1 MIHLRPTASAR
12 RQHVSKGRA
21 GAARRLQR
29 LLLLTTCLVAFALL
43 GARAE
48 DVRAIAALI
57 VNGAPQADT
66 TVVWRDG
73 VVWVPAAALHDA
85 GVSVKDVKALESRV
99 VEIER
104 VPHLAP
110 ANLGERVLVE
120 WDEDD
125 VALKLTLP
133 PELLPPQTIDIQNA
147 RPAGMIRPRPISA
160 FLNYAAS
167 IDGGRTGLTLE
178 TGISLRGKLLRSSV
192 ARDLFGRWRR
202 GPTAFVV
209 DDEQRLMRWEIG
221 DGVLSGGSLGGAAQ
235 VLGVTVSRE
244 FGIDPYFVR
253 YTPLT
258 LTGAATTASSAE
270 VYVNGQLVARE
281 SIAPGAFT
289 LRGLLAPVGAGRA
302 EVVLRDAF
310 GREQR
315 LSSSFYQPVALLRP
329 GLHQFRYGV
338 GARRDDEAAF
348 LRASAGGSVGAGASV
363 DPREEVYRG
372 FAAVGDHRVGV
383 KEWLTMGGRVE
394 VTDRVVGVAPEV
406 ALRVPIGELGVTL
419 AGSRD
424 DRAGTGGAAAL
435 GWSWRGRVASVGATM
450 RGATEEYRSVGV
462 SRLLPAIRREAQ
474 AYGGMSLPRG
484 ISVVLQ
490 HAASLDWAGERS
502 ARSLLSASMPLT
514 GRATINASV
523 GRSRFSVRSGFDQQA
538 GFDERAGLGDGSL
551 LNGRSPFGAGRMS
564 LEAFVGI
571 GFRLG
576 PRSSIDTA
584 YSRGAGRNRST
595 VSYQRSLPIGPGVG
609 ARVQIDP
616 LSRGATTDAVVQLQ
630 GSQGRVELRHA
641 TIGGAAP
648 GSSSAW
654 QSATSVSVMG
664 GIVALDGRLHATRPV
679 DDAFGVVKVADVPGV
694 RAYLSH
700 QYVGRTN
707 ARGEVVVPNL
717 VSYYGNRLSIDPS
730 DVPLDRAIG
739 IDERIVAPAQR
750 GGAVVRFEA
759 LRLRPV
765 IGRVVVIARGRTT
778 VPAFGDVELVIAG
791 RRLSSPIGVNGEF
804 FIDDLGPGW
813 QRMIVRYDGVRY
825 LCEFEVPDR
834 PPVAGEAIDVR
845 VVTCRDEPLRAG
857 VAGDPP

>member
-1 MIHLRPTASAR
+1 VIHE
-12 RQHVSKGRA
+12 
-21 GAARRLQR
+21 RRLPR
-29 LLLLTTCLVAFALL
+29 LLPEPLPRPLAKPLLTPFPRLLFVTICLGIFALR

-66 TVVWRDG
+66 TIVWRDG
-73 VVWVPAAALHDA
+73 VVWVPAAALQDA
-85 GVSVKDVKALESRV
+85 GVNAKGVKAIEACAM
-99 VEIER
+99 EIDR

-110 ANLGERVLVE
+110 ANLGEHVRVE
-120 WDEDD
+120 WDEHD

-133 PELLPPQTIDIQNA
+133 PELLPPQTIELPTA

-160 FLNYAAS
+160 FVNYAAS
-167 IDGGRTGLTLE
+167 VDGGRTGLTLE

-192 ARDLFGRWRR
+192 ARDLFGRWQR

-209 DDEQRLMRWEIG
+209 DDERRLMRWEIG

-258 LTGAATTASSAE
+258 LTGAAATASSAE

-281 SIAPGAFT
+281 AIAPGAFT

-315 LSSSFYQPVALLRP
+315 LTSSFYQPVTLLRP
-329 GLHQFRYGV
+329 GLHQFRYGA

-348 LRASAGGSVGAGASV
+348 LRSNSSQ
-363 DPREEVYRG
+363 DSDVYRG

-383 KEWLTMGGRVE
+383 KECLTMGGRVE
-394 VTDRVVGVAPEV
+394 VTDRLVGIAPEV
-406 ALRVPIGELGVTL
+406 ALRAPIGELGVTL

-424 DRAGTGGAAAL
+424 DLAGIGGAAAL
-435 GWSWRGRVASVGATM
+435 GWSWRGRVAGVGATM

-462 SRLLPAIRREAQ
+462 SRLLPAIRREVQ
-474 AYGGMSLPRG
+474 AYGGVSLPRG
-484 ISVVLQ
+484 ISLVMQ
-490 HAASLDWAGERS
+490 HAAARDWAGDRSERS
-502 ARSLLSASMPLT
+502 VLSVSMPLMA
-514 GRATINASV
+514 RANFNASV
-523 GRSRFSVRSGFDQQA
+523 GRSRFAAESAFATQSPGAAQSPSA
-538 GFDERAGLGDGSL
+538 
-551 LNGRSPFGAGRMS
+551 GRSLSGARS
-564 LEAFVGI
+564 SASFEAFVGV

-584 YSRGAGRNRST
+584 YSRGGGRDRST
-595 VSYQRSLPIGPGVG
+595 VTYQRSLPIGPGVG
-609 ARVQIDP
+609 ARVQWDP
-616 LSRGATTDAVVQLQ
+616 LARDAGADAGARALADVDAVMQLQ
-630 GSQGRVELRHA
+630 GSAGRVELRHA
-641 TIGGAAP
+641 TVGRAEAAT
-648 GSSSAW
+648 G
-654 QSATSVSVMG
+654 VSVMG
-664 GIVALDGRLHATRPV
+664 AIVAIDGRLHATRPV
-679 DDAFGVVKVADVPGV
+679 DDAFGVVKVAEVPGV
-694 RAYLSH
+694 RTYLSH

-707 ARGEVVVPNL
+707 ARGEVVVPSL
-717 VSYYGNRLSIDPS
+717 VSYYGNRLSIDAS
-730 DVPLDRAIG
+730 DLPLDRAIG

-765 IGRVVVIARGRTT
+765 IGRIVVIVRGQTI
-778 VPAFGDVELVIAG
+778 VPAFGDAELAIAG

-804 FIDDLGPGW
+804 FIDDLGAGW
-813 QRMIVRYDGVRY
+813 QRMAVRYDGVRY
-825 LCEFEVPDR
+825 GCAFDVPDLPR
-834 PPVAGEAIDVR
+834 VPGEAIDVGT
-845 VVTCRDEPLRAG
+845 VTCREDLLRAG
-857 VAGDPP
+857 NAGDPQ